1 MNGEAFEEQ
10 GVAHLIV
17 WPQPYDDACVQ
28 LVTDGAAELP
38 RRAAVNEPAPHRLRA
53 GQRGPSRVPSLDG
66 SGERPAPTR
75 RPVARR
81 TADRRGDAP
90 SGGAARHSTVRCSFR
105 ICEGEERA
113 IARDSGYDP
122 PTMADDVAGLIDRLG
137 IERPALIGRL
147 HGGLVAYHLAARRPE
162 LVCGVVLGDANPEVT
177 ADRASQALADVSSL
191 PRAFASLCGRH
202 SVLRRGFGTPPDRAR
217 HDIPSDLEAA
227 PGGGYRW
234 RHDLEIVRRIEA
246 AAIPRSD
253 WDVLARVRCPAL
265 ILRGQRGEIRQ
276 ETAERMLAVI
286 PQARAQT
293 IYGSSHDVFLGPGSE
308 QTLAAIQLFLF
319 GLDGGES

>member
-1 MNGEAFEEQ
+1 MSQPRTGFEPVNGVRLAYRHWTAPANAQHPPVVLLHGVLQTGEGMRHLAEQ
-10 GVAHLIV
+10 L
-17 WPQPYDDACVQ
+17 
-28 LVTDGAAELP
+28 
-38 RRAAVNEPAPHRLRA
+38 
-53 GQRGPSRVPSLDG
+53 SLDREVLVPDLRG
-66 SGERPAPTR
+66 RGESDRPDGR
-75 RPVARR
+75 
-81 TADRRGDAP
+81 
-90 SGGAARHSTVRCSFR
+90 
-105 ICEGEERA
+105 
-113 IARDSGYDP
+113 YDP
-122 PTMADDVAGLIDRLG
+122 PTMADDVAGLIDRLS

-177 ADRASQALADVSSL
+177 ADRATQALADVDSL
-191 PRAFASLCGRH
+191 PRAFASLADATQFYEEG
-202 SVLRRGFGTPPDRAR
+202 LGLPPDRAR
-217 HDIPSDLEAA
+217 HDIPSDLEAV

-234 RHDLEIVRRIEA
+234 RHDLEIVRGIEA

-253 WDVLARVRCPAL
+253 WEVLARLRCPVL
-265 ILRGQRGEIRQ
+265 ILRGQRGEIRR

-319 GLDGGES
+319 GLDDGES